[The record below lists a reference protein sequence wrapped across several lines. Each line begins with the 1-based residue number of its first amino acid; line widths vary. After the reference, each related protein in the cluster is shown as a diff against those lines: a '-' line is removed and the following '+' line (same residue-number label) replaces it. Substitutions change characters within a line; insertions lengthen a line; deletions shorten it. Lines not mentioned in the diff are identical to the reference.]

1 MSQNIPMKKGY
12 WIAKYIEINNHDLL
26 SEYADKAFKIIQDF
40 GGRAVVRGGK
50 YKTLEGSE
58 FIRIVIWEFKDLNTA
73 IQCHESK
80 EYKKAWSIAEKTT
93 MRDLVI
99 VEGV

>member
-1 MSQNIPMKKGY
+1 MKKGY
-12 WIAKYIEINNHDLL
+12 WIAKYKEINDQVSL
-26 SEYADKAFKIIQDF
+26 SKYSEKALKIIEDF
-40 GGRAVVRGGK
+40 GGKALVRGGK

-58 FIRIVIWEFKDLNTA
+58 FIRIVIWEFKDLDTA

-80 EYKKAWSIAEKTT
+80 EYKKAWSVAKKTT
-93 MRDLVI
+93 KRDLVI

>member
-1 MSQNIPMKKGY
+1 MKKGY
-12 WIAKYIEINNHDLL
+12 WIAKYKEITDQSLL
-26 SEYADKAFKIIQDF
+26 SKYAEKALKIIEDF
-40 GGRAVVRGGK
+40 GGKALVRGGK

-58 FIRIVIWEFKDLNTA
+58 FIRIVIWEFKDLDTA

-93 MRDLVI
+93 KRDLVI

>member
-1 MSQNIPMKKGY
+1 MKKGY
-12 WIAKYIEINNHDLL
+12 WIAKYKEINDQSFL
-26 SEYADKAFKIIQDF
+26 SKYAEKAIKIIEDF
-40 GGRAVVRGGK
+40 GGKALVRGGK

-58 FIRIVIWEFKDLNTA
+58 FIRIVIWEFKDLDTA

-80 EYKKAWSIAEKTT
+80 EYKKAWSVAKKTT
-93 MRDLVI
+93 KRDLVI

>member
-1 MSQNIPMKKGY
+1 MKKGY
-12 WIAKYIEINNHDLL
+12 WIAKYKEINDQVSL
-26 SEYADKAFKIIQDF
+26 SKYSEKALKIIEDF
-40 GGRAVVRGGK
+40 GGKALVRGGK

-58 FIRIVIWEFKDLNTA
+58 FIRIVIWEFKDLDTA

-80 EYKKAWSIAEKTT
+80 EYKKAWSVAEKTT
-93 MRDLVI
+93 KRDLVI

>member
-1 MSQNIPMKKGY
+1 MKKGY
-12 WIAKYIEINNHDLL
+12 WIAKYKEINDQSFL
-26 SEYADKAFKIIQDF
+26 SKYAEKAIKIIEDF
-40 GGRAVVRGGK
+40 GGKALVRGGK

-58 FIRIVIWEFKDLNTA
+58 FIRIVIWEFKDLDTA
-73 IQCHESK
+73 MQCHESK

-93 MRDLVI
+93 KRDLVI

>member
-1 MSQNIPMKKGY
+1 MKKGY
-12 WIAKYIEINNHDLL
+12 WIAKYKEINDQSFL
-26 SEYADKAFKIIQDF
+26 SKYAEKAIKIIEDF
-40 GGRAVVRGGK
+40 GGKALVRGGK

-58 FIRIVIWEFKDLNTA
+58 FIRIVIWEFKDLDTA

-80 EYKKAWSIAEKTT
+80 EYKKAWSIAKKTT
-93 MRDLVI
+93 KRDLVI

>member
-1 MSQNIPMKKGY
+1 MKKGY
-12 WIAKYIEINNHDLL
+12 WIAKYKEINDQVSL
-26 SEYADKAFKIIQDF
+26 SKYSEKALKIIEDF
-40 GGRAVVRGGK
+40 GGKALVRGGK

-58 FIRIVIWEFKDLNTA
+58 FIRIVIWEFKDLDTA

-80 EYKKAWSIAEKTT
+80 EYKKSWSVAEKTT
-93 MRDLVI
+93 KRDLVI

>member
-1 MSQNIPMKKGY
+1 MKKGY
-12 WIAKYIEINNHDLL
+12 WIAKYKEINNHSLI
-26 SEYADKAFKIIQDF
+26 SEYAEKAFKIIQDF
-40 GGRAVVRGGK
+40 GGSPLVRGGK

-58 FIRIVIWEFKDLNTA
+58 FIRIVIWEFKDFNA
-73 IQCHESK
+73 AMQCHESK

-93 MRDLVI
+93 KRDLVI

>member
-1 MSQNIPMKKGY
+1 MKKGY
-12 WIAKYIEINNHDLL
+12 WIAKYKEINDQSLL
-26 SEYADKAFKIIQDF
+26 SKYAEKAIKIIEDF
-40 GGRAVVRGGK
+40 GGKALVRGGK

-58 FIRIVIWEFKDLNTA
+58 FIRIVIWEFKDLDSA

-93 MRDLVI
+93 KRDLVI

>member
-1 MSQNIPMKKGY
+1 MKKGY
-12 WIAKYIEINNHDLL
+12 WIAKYKEINDQSFL
-26 SEYADKAFKIIQDF
+26 SKYAEKAIKIIEDF
-40 GGRAVVRGGK
+40 GGKALVRGGK

-58 FIRIVIWEFKDLNTA
+58 FIRIVIWEFKDLDTA

-93 MRDLVI
+93 KRDLVI